1 MLYRLGKIPLTIKV
15 EQMNTNTLSA
25 DRQIMSKVINI
36 NASTAQVWH
45 ILTTPE
51 LMKKWM
57 MPNLEIDIVTDWKVG
72 DPMVIRGTMNGKN
85 FEN

>member
-57 MPNLEIDIVTDWKVG
+57 MPDLEIDIVTDWKVG
-72 DPMVIRGTMNGKN
+72 SPMIIRGTMNGKN

>member
-72 DPMVIRGTMNGKN
+72 SPMIIRGTMNGKN